1 VNNTDNN
8 VRAAT
13 RSDPKRVWVYAM
25 DRRKAAIG
33 SAAFFVLAPGGVAGL
48 VPWLL
53 TRWRLQEPLPF
64 WLPLRVLGAAVLLA
78 ALAVLI
84 SAFVRFAL
92 EGLGTPAPVAPPDRL
107 VVGGLYRYVR
117 NPMYLAVLSLVIGQ
131 ALLLGQLVLFAYA
144 AVVCTAFTAMV
155 RWHEEPALHRQ
166 FGGQYDTYRAAVPG
180 WLPRRRPWQPRSPLA
195 PPDAED

>member
-1 VNNTDNN
+1 M
-8 VRAAT
+8 RRPAA
-13 RSDPKRVWVYAM
+13 
-25 DRRKAAIG
+25 AAG
-33 SAAFFVLAPGGVAGL
+33 SALFFAAAPGVVAGL
-48 VPWLL
+48 VPWWL
-53 TRWRLQEPLPF
+53 TRWQVRGPLSH
-64 WLPLRVLGAAVLLA
+64 WAPLRVAGLIMLVLGAIVL
-78 ALAVLI
+78 VQ
-84 SAFVRFAL
+84 AFARFVA
-92 EGLGTPAPVAPPDRL
+92 EGRGTPAPVAPTERL